1 MNSPLPVHGSSTG
14 DEAPQLLRAMEWDPT
29 GQLCKRLLIGTLIHV
44 ALMAPWL
51 LSLPPN
57 AAEDSRPARY
67 DTAVPIFAP
76 PASALIPRTLTLAPP
91 GLPMRVEHDLIGAAE
106 EGEVAQPA
114 RLPMRVEHDLIGAA
128 VQELAMDLTAMK
140 LSFADDVGAQ
150 LPEVVRKN
158 GGALALLDKN
168 DPTIARYTLQPPFW
182 EVQEGIRDVSRKF
195 RLTMDPPQK
204 WAVFRNVAERYGIDL
219 DHYQACAMFDAA
231 YSRCLQDAIR
241 TRALSAAPHSAGR
254 VSSALLAFARDR
266 PCGIEVL
273 EVTVATKVDQ

>member
-91 GLPMRVEHDLIGAAE
+91 GLPMRVEHDLIGAA
-106 EGEVAQPA
+106 
-114 RLPMRVEHDLIGAA
+114 
-128 VQELAMDLTAMK
+128 VQELTMDLTAMK

-182 EVQEGIRDVSRKF
+182 EVQEGIRDVSRKL
-195 RLTMDPPQK
+195 RLAMDPPQK
-204 WAVFRNVAERYGIDL
+204 WAVFRNAAERYGLDL
-219 DHYQACAMFDAA
+219 DRYQACAMFDAA

-241 TRALSAAPHSAGR
+241 TRALSGAPHSAGR
-254 VSSALLAFARDR
+254 ISSARLAFVADR
-266 PCGIEVL
+266 ACGIEVL
-273 EVTVATKVDQ
+273 EVTLATNAAR